1 MNRPMIK
8 PVALLYGI
16 LGMLLLA
23 GCAARREPAPEITR
37 PALAALSPQALLAH
51 AQYLAADSLA
61 GRRAGTAG
69 EMRAAEYIRDTFR
82 YYGLEPAPGGYF
94 QPFSFPDYVT
104 LGDGNALSFTTP
116 DHHSPVA
123 LDPNRDFRPLGI
135 STSEEV
141 SGPLVFVGYG
151 IHSID
156 PAYNDFAGVNVSGK
170 LVLMLTETP
179 AGSSAVS
186 PFGEHRDLPVK
197 ALAARMRGAVAVLVV
212 TGPADNPQDQLPS
225 LRPKPT
231 GLDVGLPMVYLT
243 RRAADT
249 LLAAEHLT
257 IAQLQQEINR
267 SRLPLSHVMTGV
279 TVNLTTGLHQEQ
291 ATSRNVLAV
300 LPGAGQLRRQ
310 WVLLGAHYDHLGLG
324 GPGSGSA
331 VPERSAVHNGADD
344 NASGVAVMLEVARY
358 LAEHPP
364 GDGDR
369 RSIMFQAFGAREP
382 GRYGSVHAAANLPV
396 PMDAVVAMLNL
407 DMVGRLDTA
416 GLQLAGGHSS
426 PLWQELLLALNH
438 AGLRLQFR
446 ASGVGDHQ
454 SYLRLKKPVLSL
466 STGHHEQYH
475 HPDDDIQR
483 LNLKG
488 MQLVGQLVARLV
500 QRLAV
505 IPKPPPFSGAPPTVL
520 PE

>member
-1 MNRPMIK
+1 MTVIK
-8 PVALLYGI
+8 PIPLLYGI
-16 LGMLLLA
+16 LGLLLLA
-23 GCAARREPAPEITR
+23 GCASRREPAPQITR
-37 PALAALSPQALLAH
+37 PALAALSPQALLVH

-61 GRRAGTAG
+61 GRRAGTEG
-69 EMRAAEYIRDTFR
+69 EMRAAVYIRDTFH

-94 QPFSFPDYVT
+94 QPFSFPDFVT
-104 LGDGNALSFTTP
+104 PGDGNALKFTTP

-123 LDPNRDFRPLGI
+123 LAPNRDFRPLGI
-135 STSEEV
+135 STSAEV

-151 IHSID
+151 IHSTD

-179 AGSSAVS
+179 AGSSATS
-186 PFGEHRDLPVK
+186 PFSEHRDLSRK
-197 ALAARMRGAVAVLVV
+197 AFAARLRGAVAVLVV
-212 TGPADNPQDQLPS
+212 TGSADDPQDQLPP
-225 LRPKPT
+225 LRPEPT
-231 GLDVGLPMVYLT
+231 GLDAGLPMVHLT
-243 RRAADT
+243 RRSVDS

-267 SRLPLSHVMTGV
+267 SRLPLSHVVTGV
-279 TVNLTTGLHQEQ
+279 VVNLTTDLRQEQ

-300 LPGAGQLRRQ
+300 LPGVGQLRRQ

-331 VPERSAVHNGADD
+331 VPETLAVHNGADD

-369 RSIMFQAFGAREP
+369 RSIMFQAFGAKEP

-396 PMDAVVAMLNL
+396 PMDDVVAMLNL
-407 DMVGRLDTA
+407 DMVGRLDSA
-416 GLQLAGGHSS
+416 GLLLSGANSS
-426 PLWQELLLALNH
+426 PLWRELLSALNH
-438 AGLRLQFR
+438 AGLRLQYR

-466 STGHHEQYH
+466 STGRHEQYH
-475 HPDDDIQR
+475 HPDDDVQR
-483 LNLKG
+483 LNPEG
-488 MQLVGQLVARLV
+488 MQLVGQLVVRLV

-505 IPKPPPFSGAPPTVL
+505 ISL
-520 PE
+520 